1 MDSLVRCSKT
11 GFGRPL
17 RQNGTHCPTL
27 ARVANWR
34 RSVKKWTGK
43 FFWRTA
49 GLSPTLEILNQQQLK
64 YSVATVS
71 NIRALQ
77 VSIAL
82 AERQVQRDQT
92 QVQEDS
98 VRLSQSQ
105 AQLARDQRQLSQ
117 VVQEG
122 RAAQARVN
130 TQGETIGKLID
141 TVA

>member
-1 MDSLVRCSKT
+1 ME
-11 GFGRPL
+11 
-17 RQNGTHCPTL
+17 
-27 ARVANWR
+27 
-34 RSVKKWTGK
+34 K

-49 GLSPTLEILNQQQLK
+49 ELWPTLDILNQQQLK

-71 NIRALQ
+71 NIKALQ

-82 AERQVQRDQT
+82 AERQVQRDQS

-98 VRLSQSQ
+98 NRLSQSQ
-105 AQLARDQRQLSQ
+105 AQLARDQRQLNN

-122 RAAQARVN
+122 RTAQARVN